1 MRLTKH
7 HKISFSSLFTP
18 KSNAIPVYD
27 WTGGTSG
34 DMLTNLSSPIMI
46 KPTSIAG
53 QAVRFGQEKKLE
65 DPKAKA
71 SEAVNQ
77 PAPPKRKL
85 ITHFFK
91 GLTDPI
97 TSVVKYVFNN
107 PLQASIYLGAS
118 LFAISQF
125 PILGSALAVGIFGY
139 GGFQM
144 ATGLGGI
151 INNIRKGDNEKAN
164 AAAARLG
171 RGTFDVAFSAGSAL
185 KAVKSMRGSL
195 QLAMGKNELT
205 FLQRLGAIGRELQPG
220 AAAEELN
227 ALPKTFGELCGQLK
241 DRFLSIFDKEKHVLP
256 QSGTQLEDVAELIK
270 TNRDKL
276 SGILAKRQNWW
287 GVPQLQKVIDADA
300 LKGQTLSGVPNVAA
314 QIVKDPKLAAV
325 LARVLEAENTVA
337 QGLGVLDDVKSL
349 LVTAPTGDKKQ
360 PT

>member
-1 MRLTKH
+1 
-7 HKISFSSLFTP
+7 
-18 KSNAIPVYD
+18 
-27 WTGGTSG
+27 
-34 DMLTNLSSPIMI
+34 MLTNLSSPITI

-53 QAVRFGQEKKLE
+53 QAVRFGQAKTQEGPSPE
-65 DPKAKA
+65 APKESAPAAK
-71 SEAVNQ
+71 
-77 PAPPKRKL
+77 PAPPKRQL
-85 ITHFFK
+85 IRHFFK
-91 GLTDPI
+91 GLADPI
-97 TSVVKYVFNN
+97 VSVVKYVFNN

-151 INNIRKGDNEKAN
+151 VNNIRKGDNEKAN
-164 AAAARLG
+164 AAASRLG
-171 RGTFDVAFSAGSAL
+171 RGAFDVAFSAGSAL
-185 KAVKSMRGSL
+185 KALKSIRGSF
-195 QLAMGKNELT
+195 QLALGKNELT

-227 ALPKTFGELCGQLK
+227 ALPKTLGQLCGQLK

-256 QSGTQLEDVAELIK
+256 KSGTQLEDLAELIRA
-270 TNRDKL
+270 NREKFSDIL
-276 SGILAKRQNWW
+276 SKRQSWW

-314 QIVKDPKLAAV
+314 QILKDPKMAAV
-325 LARVLEAENTVA
+325 LARVLEAEQTVA
-337 QGLGVLDDVKSL
+337 QGVGLLDDVKSL
-349 LVTAPTGDKKQ
+349 LVTAPTGDNNQ